1 MKKFLKRGEVVKKNY
16 YSLWF
21 SILEPERYYSV
32 CVIKED
38 GVQGKIHVENYCCI
52 CLSQNWVC
60 KVTRTH
66 WKCCSHI
73 WKYFLKQKTFKVS
86 GFKHSWAFFAPKSK
100 LMLFI
105 IKWRK
110 DHKQPSPFR
119 MLPGDLLN
127 RSLFFIIYT
136 VFPAFCTTER
146 GGRAISDKFWI

>member
-1 MKKFLKRGEVVKKNY
+1 M
-16 YSLWF
+16 
-21 SILEPERYYSV
+21 
-32 CVIKED
+32 
-38 GVQGKIHVENYCCI
+38 
-52 CLSQNWVC
+52 C

-146 GGRAISDKFWI
+146 GVLTSFGYKNNEVTIWGSVRYFLVSWKSYISKGLDCARLPF